1 MFPGPTSPFSEPSLT
16 RAVSAV
22 QVDMQRNSRKLIVR
36 ETAMIAI
43 PVKVS
48 KGRNTVLQ
56 SKEAK
61 QSDASSLGLGPQ
73 PALTAGTSSV
83 LQFMQGVKS
92 RPGRDLEN

>member
-1 MFPGPTSPFSEPSLT
+1 MSEYMHMVSISWGFRDRKVEILPESRRLRFDLADKAVMLPGPTSPFSESSLT

-36 ETAMIAI
+36 ATAMIAI

-56 SKEAK
+56 SKE
-61 QSDASSLGLGPQ
+61 
-73 PALTAGTSSV
+73 V
-83 LQFMQGVKS
+83 
-92 RPGRDLEN
+92 